1 LHGLQNRFDRP
12 AVSPY
17 QGFSYS
23 PFTPFTESTMH
34 TEHLHQTLS
43 PQAYAALLD
52 DIHRRA
58 RLERRRAVQ
67 RFGRSWPTRLRA
79 LVRSFVA
86 HRAQGVSAVRLM
98 EG

>member
-1 LHGLQNRFDRP
+1 
-12 AVSPY
+12 
-17 QGFSYS
+17 
-23 PFTPFTESTMH
+23 MH

-58 RLERRRAVQ
+58 RLERQRAVQ
-67 RFGRSWPTRLRA
+67 RFGRSWPSRLRA
-79 LVRSFVA
+79 LARRLVA
-86 HRAQGVSAVRLM
+86 DGAQGVPAVRPM

>member
-1 LHGLQNRFDRP
+1 
-12 AVSPY
+12 
-17 QGFSYS
+17 
-23 PFTPFTESTMH
+23 MH

-67 RFGRSWPTRLRA
+67 RFGLSWPTRLQALARSLAAHVVRRA
-79 LVRSFVA
+79 SPPFA
-86 HRAQGVSAVRLM
+86 FM